1 MWPFSRS
8 FTSVCNQTLND
19 SNQTMGHYER
29 TSTETVLFP
38 NSSEPTRNLNK
49 TTGEAINGDAGIHE
63 TAPEM
68 PQECRN
74 PGRIF

>member
-1 MWPFSRS
+1 M
-8 FTSVCNQTLND
+8 V
-19 SNQTMGHYER
+19 HYER
-29 TSTETVLFP
+29 TSTETALFP